1 MVATGGHGLCSST
14 RFAGPAT
21 ARATQHAEGK
31 GSEARACT
39 WPPGLEAS
47 AIGIAATRAA
57 RSLSAS
63 SRQRTCPPVH
73 HLTSSNA
80 KSRLDRSPART
91 RGRGAEQQAR
101 GRARQGRGPAVGL
114 GPGRRRTRPS
124 GARRRT
130 ERPRGHR
137 TCSGTR
143 GAVGGGRRHGGRRC
157 DGKGL
162 REILPCGQPT
172 GERGTAQNRRCELQA
187 AVANSGT
194 RGPPPGCSP
203 FEMSTHGC

>member
-1 MVATGGHGLCSST
+1 M
-14 RFAGPAT
+14 
-21 ARATQHAEGK
+21 
-31 GSEARACT
+31 RACT

-114 GPGRRRTRPS
+114 GPGWLRTRPS

-130 ERPRGHR
+130 EQPRGPSNLQRHP
-137 TCSGTR
+137 R
-143 GAVGGGRRHGGRRC
+143 GGRGGRRHGGARIRRGRAAATHRVRSGRGS
-157 DGKGL
+157 DLKGFT
-162 REILPCGQPT
+162 RRRGRASRNT
-172 GERGTAQNRRCELQA
+172 GLEAAGRATNETRSHVTSELIHLA
-187 AVANSGT
+187 TYV
-194 RGPPPGCSP
+194 
-203 FEMSTHGC
+203 

>member
-1 MVATGGHGLCSST
+1 MATGGHGLCSST

-130 ERPRGHR
+130 ERPRGPSNLQRHPR
-137 TCSGTR
+137 
-143 GAVGGGRRHGGRRC
+143 GGRGRAAARWA
-157 DGKGL
+157 
-162 REILPCGQPT
+162 T
-172 GERGTAQNRRCELQA
+172 MRRQ
-187 AVANSGT
+187 
-194 RGPPPGCSP
+194 GPAGNPPVRP
-203 FEMSTHGC
+203 THGRERHRAKSTMRIAGSCRKQWLDTRNQRT